1 MNKSLTDHLG
11 TDMSTESLSDPEYA
25 ARAAQCRQA
34 EKWFAD
40 GNTWVGL
47 FENRDRASPNFGA
60 RVGLPFD
67 LDDAPIAEFAVGKT
81 RAPAI
86 DNLPHA
92 GKFVLFAI
100 CRDADEVVAEMFRQD
115 PANEDKPRFN

>member
-1 MNKSLTDHLG
+1 MNAEALP
-11 TDMSTESLSDPEYA
+11 DPEQA

-34 EKWFAD
+34 EEWFAD

-47 FENRDRASPNFGA
+47 FENKDRASPNFGA

-67 LDDAPIAEFAVGKT
+67 LDSAPIVEAAIGKT

-86 DNLPHA
+86 ARLRA
-92 GKFVLFAI
+92 GGMREFDVTGI
-100 CRDADEVVAEMFRQD
+100 
-115 PANEDKPRFN
+115 PP